1 MASSVDWIKHIE
13 SWQSS
18 GLSQAEYCRRQGLN
32 YRTFTVR
39 LSAYR
44 KSRKEARSSRPL
56 ATALIPVQVQ
66 ASLPAGA
73 IHLTTDQVHRV
84 ELPTT
89 VSAAWL
95 AELLRCLA

>member
-1 MASSVDWIKHIE
+1 MALSVDWIKHIE

-18 GLSQAEYCRRQGLN
+18 GLSQAAYCRQRGLN
-32 YRTFTVR
+32 YKTFTVR

-44 KSRKEARSSRPL
+44 KNRKEACSSHPP

-66 ASLPAGA
+66 APLTVGA
-73 IHLTTDQVHRV
+73 IRLTTDQGHRV
-84 ELPTT
+84 ELPASI
-89 VSAAWL
+89 SATWL

>member
-1 MASSVDWIKHIE
+1 MALSVDWIKHIE
-13 SWQSS
+13 SWQCS

-44 KSRKEARSSRPL
+44 KHRKAALPSYPSP
-56 ATALIPVQVQ
+56 TALIPVQVQ
-66 ASLPAGA
+66 APLSAEA
-73 IHLTTDQVHRV
+73 IRLTTDQGHRV
-84 ELPTT
+84 ELP
-89 VSAAWL
+89 VSISATWL

>member
-1 MASSVDWIKHIE
+1 MASLVDWIKHIE

-44 KSRKEARSSRPL
+44 RDKKVAHAACPP
-56 ATALIPVQVQ
+56 ATALIPVRIQ
-66 ASLPAGA
+66 APLSAEA
-73 IHLTTDQVHRV
+73 IRLTTAKGHRV
-84 ELPTT
+84 ELPASMT
-89 VSAAWL
+89 AAWL
-95 AELLRCLA
+95 AELLRCLG

>member
-1 MASSVDWIKHIE
+1 MALSVDWIKHIE

-18 GLSQAEYCRRQGLN
+18 GLSQAEYCRQRRLI
-32 YRTFTVR
+32 YKTFTVR

-44 KSRKEARSSRPL
+44 KSRKEAGSSHLP

-66 ASLPAGA
+66 APSPVGA
-73 IHLTTDQVHRV
+73 IRLTTDQGHRV